1 MAPGESF
8 ARAAFAL
15 LEQEL
20 LMSYEGSDYEEIP
33 PEERLVLDEL
43 QTLIARP

>member
-1 MAPGESF
+1 MSNGEDF
-8 ARAAFAL
+8 AADAFAL

-33 PEERLVLDEL
+33 ADERAMLDEL
-43 QTLIARP
+43 EAILDRS